1 MTEHIYV
8 LAEHE
13 NGKLRRVTLE
23 LIGKAREL
31 ADAADEKVCAVL
43 LGSGVEELAAPMI
56 AAGADTVYMA
66 DHPLLQYYTTEGYTK
81 VIADLLTK
89 LEPAAVLIGATN
101 NGRDLAPRLSA
112 RLGSGVTADCTQ
124 LAMDPETRLMT
135 WTRPA
140 LGGNILAEIICPD
153 HAPQMGT
160 VRPNVFALPT
170 PNPGRTGNIERVDVT
185 LTEADIRTKRIG
197 FEAVEG
203 EEIGLED
210 AEIIVS
216 GGRGMGSKEAFARL
230 HELARLLGGTVAA
243 SRAAVEAGWEP
254 MVHQVGQTGKNVG
267 PKIYLAFGISG
278 AIQHLAG
285 IGGSDTVVAV
295 NHDPE
300 ASIFKIADYGI
311 VGDVHEVLAAL
322 IDSIKAERGESG
334 AN

>member
-1 MTEHIYV
+1 MTQHIYV
-8 LAEHE
+8 VAEHE
-13 NGKLRRVTLE
+13 NGKLRRVTME
-23 LIGKAREL
+23 LIGKARKL
-31 ADAADEKVCAVL
+31 ADESSQQVCAVL
-43 LGSGVEELAAPMI
+43 LGDNVDELSAPLI
-56 AAGADTVYMA
+56 AAGADTVYVA
-66 DHPLLQYYTTEGYTK
+66 AHPLLAHYTTEGYTK
-81 VIADLLTK
+81 VIADLFGEV
-89 LEPAAVLIGATN
+89 EPAAVLIGATN

-124 LAMDPETRLMT
+124 LAMDKETGLMT

-140 LGGNILAEIICPD
+140 LGGHILAEIICPD
-153 HAPQMGT
+153 HMPQMGT
-160 VRPNVFALPT
+160 VRPNVFPLPT
-170 PNPGRTGNIERVDVT
+170 PDMTRTGTIERVAVSLEKD
-185 LTEADIRTKRIG
+185 DIRTTRVG

-216 GGRGMGSKEAFARL
+216 GGRGMGSKEEFARL

-278 AIQHLAG
+278 AIQHVAG

-295 NHDPE
+295 NHDAE
-300 ASIFKIADYGI
+300 APIFKIADYGI
-311 VGDVHEVLAAL
+311 VGDVHEVLEAL
-322 IDSIKAERGESG
+322 IASIKAARGESG

>member
-1 MTEHIYV
+1 MTQHIYV

-31 ADAADEKVCAVL
+31 ADAAMQQVCAVL
-43 LGSGVEELAAPMI
+43 LGHEVEPLAAPLI
-56 AAGADTVYMA
+56 AAGADTVYLA
-66 DHPLLQYYTTEGYTK
+66 DHPLLAHYTTDGYTT
-81 VIADLLTK
+81 VIADLFRK
-89 LEPAAVLIGATN
+89 VEPAAVLIGATN

-124 LAMDPETRLMT
+124 LSMDRDTGLII

-140 LGGNILAEIICPD
+140 LGGHILAEIICPD

-160 VRPNVFALPT
+160 VRPNVFALAAPDT
-170 PNPGRTGNIERVDVT
+170 TRTGRIERIAVS
-185 LTEADIRTKRIG
+185 LTEKDIRTERIG
-197 FEAVEG
+197 FETVEG

-216 GGRGMGSKEAFARL
+216 GGRGMGSKEGFARL

-267 PKIYLAFGISG
+267 PTIYLAFGISG
-278 AIQHLAG
+278 AIQHVAG

-295 NHDPE
+295 NHDPD
-300 ASIFKIADYGI
+300 APIFKIADYGI

-322 IDSIKAERGESG
+322 IDEIKAAQGQDG
-334 AN
+334 A